1 MAAKTSCQEENSLC
15 YNLLGF
21 ISIHPGKGTEMAKLI
36 PAAERIV
43 RARKLIQQAREFPI
57 PAELGKNDLSY
68 IAGVKDLLR
77 QARDMV
83 KFIPQTAGVSA
94 EMKEEV
100 RKIYEE
106 ADQANREILY

>member
-1 MAAKTSCQEENSLC
+1 
-15 YNLLGF
+15 
-21 ISIHPGKGTEMAKLI
+21 MAKMI
-36 PAAERIV
+36 PAAERVI
-43 RARKLIQQAREFPI
+43 RARKLIQQAREFPV
-57 PAELGKNDLSY
+57 PEGLGKNELSY

-100 RKIYEE
+100 KRIYEE
-106 ADQANREILY
+106 ADRANREVLY

>member
-1 MAAKTSCQEENSLC
+1 
-15 YNLLGF
+15 
-21 ISIHPGKGTEMAKLI
+21 MAKMI
-36 PAAERIV
+36 PAAERVV
-43 RARKLIQQAREFPI
+43 RARQLIQQARDFPI

-106 ADQANREILY
+106 IEGANRAILY

>member
-1 MAAKTSCQEENSLC
+1 M
-15 YNLLGF
+15 
-21 ISIHPGKGTEMAKLI
+21 PKLI

-43 RARKLIQQAREFPI
+43 RARKLIQQARDLPV
-57 PAELGKNDLSY
+57 PQGGLGKSDFSY
-68 IAGVKDLLR
+68 IAEVKDLFR

-106 ADQANREILY
+106 IEKANRDILY

>member
-1 MAAKTSCQEENSLC
+1 
-15 YNLLGF
+15 
-21 ISIHPGKGTEMAKLI
+21 MAKMI
-36 PAAERIV
+36 PAAERVI
-43 RARKLIQQAREFPI
+43 RARQLIQQARDFPV

-100 RKIYEE
+100 RRIYEE
-106 ADQANREILY
+106 IEQANRAILY

>member
-1 MAAKTSCQEENSLC
+1 
-15 YNLLGF
+15 
-21 ISIHPGKGTEMAKLI
+21 MAKMI
-36 PAAERIV
+36 PAAERII
-43 RARKLIQQAREFPI
+43 RARNLIQEARDFPV

-77 QARDMV
+77 QARDLV
-83 KFIPQTAGVSA
+83 KFIPMTAGVST

-100 RKIYEE
+100 KKVFEE

>member
-1 MAAKTSCQEENSLC
+1 M
-15 YNLLGF
+15 
-21 ISIHPGKGTEMAKLI
+21 PKLI
-36 PAAERIV
+36 PAAERII
-43 RARKLIQQAREFPI
+43 RARKLIQQARDLPV
-57 PAELGKNDLSY
+57 PQGGLGKSDFSY
-68 IAGVKDLLR
+68 IAEVKDLFR

-106 ADQANREILY
+106 IEQANKAILY

>member
-1 MAAKTSCQEENSLC
+1 VKYQLRAGSADNGVT
-15 YNLLGF
+15 
-21 ISIHPGKGTEMAKLI
+21 MAKMI
-36 PAAERIV
+36 PAAERII
-43 RARKLIQQAREFPI
+43 RARKLIQKARDFPI

-68 IAGVKDLLR
+68 IANVKDLLR

-100 RKIYEE
+100 RKIFEE